1 VYDTL
6 SVLSYTSF
14 DIIKKNRRLGQE
26 IKIMNKI
33 DINERYEKLKGII
46 KGRKVQ
52 FNELISFM
60 ENETAWLTS
69 PASTKYHLCE
79 EGGLLEHS
87 VNVAETMIKIK
98 SAIAPDISDESCVIV
113 ALLHDLGKAG
123 MPGRPQYLTN
133 EPSEKQKKHG
143 YKPDYPYRFNSE
155 LTYLSVPVRSIYL
168 AMKYIDLTEDEVQA
182 IVYHDGQYV
191 EDNASV
197 ATHEEPLTLLL
208 QYADSWSGFVI
219 EK

>member
-1 VYDTL
+1 MDKT
-6 SVLSYTSF
+6 
-14 DIIKKNRRLGQE
+14 N
-26 IKIMNKI
+26 
-33 DINERYEKLKGII
+33 INERYEKLKGIV
-46 KGRKVQ
+46 KERKVQ
-52 FNELISFM
+52 FNELIGFM

-87 VNVAETMIKIK
+87 VNVAETMLKIK
-98 SAIAPDISDESCVIV
+98 SAIAPVISDESCVIV
-113 ALLHDLGKAG
+113 AILHDLGKVG
-123 MPGRPQYLTN
+123 MPGRPQYIVN
-133 EPSEKQKKHG
+133 EPSERQKQYG
-143 YKPDYPYRFNSE
+143 YPASTPYKFNNE

-191 EDNASV
+191 EDNTSV

>member
-1 VYDTL
+1 MKK
-6 SVLSYTSF
+6 SVL
-14 DIIKKNRRLGQE
+14 
-26 IKIMNKI
+26 
-33 DINERYEKLKGII
+33 ERYNDLKSVVIE
-46 KGRKVQ
+46 RKEQ
-52 FNELISFM
+52 FDRVIDFM
-60 ENETAWLTS
+60 EKETTWLKA
-69 PASTKYHLCE
+69 PASTRYHLCK

-87 VNVAETMIKIK
+87 VNVAETMLKIK

-113 ALLHDLGKAG
+113 ALLHDLGKVG
-123 MPGRPQYLTN
+123 MPGNPQYLIN
-133 EPSEKQKKHG
+133 EPSEKQKMYG
-143 YKPDYPYRFNSE
+143 YKPDYPYRFNSK

-168 AMKYIDLTEDEVQA
+168 ALQHISLTEEEVQA

-191 EDNASV
+191 EDNRSC